1 MVLVFRL
8 WLLVAGLALL
18 LAACTSDE
26 EPIVESIPANAV
38 PVNPDVLPTAALAA
52 VADLR
57 PDDELYR
64 LPVGDDRAVLIRVR
78 AEEPPLLFGTSCDV
92 VSAAPLPLGWQ
103 GICLEYTWQGR
114 RIEGRFPH
122 GTSSVRAPATFTGF
136 GSPQEAA
143 LAAAQ
148 LTYPVADGGAVDS
161 MVVICADSEMI
172 DLRVR
177 IDDGRFCQWYGVSG
191 VLEGGRLVYRAG
203 PALACESDAQPH
215 RLTPR

>member
-1 MVLVFRL
+1 MVLLFRL
-8 WLLVAGLALL
+8 WLLAVGLALL
-18 LAACTSDE
+18 LAACTSDDE
-26 EPIVESIPANAV
+26 SASVSIPHGAV
-38 PVNPDVLPTAALAA
+38 PVGTEALSTEALAA

-57 PDDELYR
+57 PGDELFQ
-64 LPVGDDRAVLIRVR
+64 LPLGDDRFVLIRVR
-78 AEEPPLLFGTSCDV
+78 SEEPPLLFGTSCDV

-122 GTSSVRAPATFTGF
+122 GTSSLETPATLTGF

-148 LTYPVADGGAVDS
+148 LTYPAADGGAVDS
-161 MVVICADSEMI
+161 MVVIYADSEMI

-203 PALACESDAQPH
+203 PALACESDVHP
-215 RLTPR
+215 TG

>member
-1 MVLVFRL
+1 MFRL
-8 WLLVAGLALL
+8 WLLVVGLALL
-18 LAACTSDE
+18 LAACTSEE
-26 EPIVESIPANAV
+26 EPASVSVPYEAV
-38 PVNPDVLPTAALAA
+38 PVGAEALSTEALVA

-64 LPVGDDRAVLIRVR
+64 LPVGDDRSVLIRVR
-78 AEEPPLLFGTSCDV
+78 GEEPPLLFGTSCDV

-114 RIEGRFPH
+114 RLEGRFPY
-122 GTSSVRAPATFTGF
+122 GTFSVEAPATSAGF

-143 LAAAQ
+143 LAAAR
-148 LTYPVADGGAVDS
+148 LTYPVANGGAVDS
-161 MVVICADSEMI
+161 MVVIYADSEMI

-203 PALACESDAQPH
+203 PALACESDAH
-215 RLTPR
+215 LTG